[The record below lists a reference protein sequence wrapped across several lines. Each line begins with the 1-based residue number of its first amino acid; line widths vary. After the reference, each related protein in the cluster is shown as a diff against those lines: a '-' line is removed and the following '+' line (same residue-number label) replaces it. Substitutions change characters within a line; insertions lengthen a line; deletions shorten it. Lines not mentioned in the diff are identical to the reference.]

1 MTLINMLH
9 WCYMTFLYKRNK
21 RIFFNPTIYF
31 CENAFW
37 QRHCS
42 ISRWRILKLFDPPSL
57 PQSSTK
63 TWIWTH
69 NSENLSILRK
79 CKYPSMYPSSTIYSS
94 IHLIIH
100 PFIIPHPSTNQPTNQ
115 SINYT
120 GLAKKEIHPSIQ
132 QSINPSIRYPP
143 IHPSI
148 HPSFLLS
155 IQ

>member
-79 CKYPSMYPSSTIYSS
+79 CKYPSMYPSSIHPSILHPCIPHPSIHPSS

-100 PFIIPHPSTNQPTNQ
+100 PFIIPHPSTNQPINQPINQ
-115 SINYT
+115 ST
-120 GLAKKEIHPSIQ
+120 IQ
-132 QSINPSIRYPP
+132 V
-143 IHPSI
+143 
-148 HPSFLLS
+148 
-155 IQ
+155 